1 MLNLVTLNDK
11 INGYGDYYC
20 KEINAK
26 IEVRTGSVKVTY
38 LTNAMSKLTCRENT
52 IYSYF
57 HDNVMDLLGIYTV
70 KGLEAAAYGDVE
82 EAEYV
87 VYHRHVA
94 GYNVFNPF
102 ADVKKQNLSKLTVG
116 KFVKAVLAGQ
126 VKSVVC
132 AGKYTDDYVGDAVRN
147 YDKGV
152 KVNVVEFAQKI
163 IESGSRNWNI
173 YLKDGKASIV
183 RGHWA
188 YYEAEFIA

>member
-52 IYSYF
+52 IYSYL

-70 KGLEAAAYGDVE
+70 KGLETAAYGDVE

-132 AGKYTDDYVGDAVRN
+132 AGKYTDDYADDAKRN

-152 KVNVVEFAQKI
+152 SIDVMEFAQKI
-163 IESGSRNWNI
+163 VESGSRSW
-173 YLKDGKASIV
+173 YVWHEGTKVLLAQGTRS
-183 RGHWA
+183 
-188 YYEAEFIA
+188 YYQAELA